1 MGTEARLVTSVDIPG
16 VGDLGKNEAAIDANE
31 MIGFTDNTQLE
42 NYIFNRRSSEPGLS
56 II

>member
-42 NYIFNRRSSEPGLS
+42 NYIFNRRSSEPGSS